1 MRKRWFAMCLAG
13 MMTVMTALTGCG
25 TDGGKEESDSA
36 QQSGAETGQSSEES
50 QEDVSDTDAGEEPFE
65 MVMSYIHPGT
75 IPKDLQMVEDAL
87 NEITIPEINVKVTL
101 YPISIGEH
109 QSKYNMM
116 ISSGEKL
123 DLICVLF
130 DGGPGIYVNKGQL
143 LELDELFEKYGADVE
158 AAEGVAMA
166 GGYFNGKLYA
176 IPDEEFMGRRYGFVG
191 RQDILDKYEFDEY
204 EDATYEDLDAF
215 FARVKAGE
223 GEDFYIFN
231 NVGGVSTIGNFML
244 TDKLGASTA
253 SGVLMNGGRDDTQIT
268 NLYATEE
275 YKEHLKWMRKWYEAG
290 YFPKDCITMTDSQ
303 VDLMRSGHYLG
314 CFNSVSPI
322 MDSLCTQDY
331 GYLMKSIY
339 ITDIYAATELYQI
352 SQWGLPITCENP
364 EKTMEFVNL
373 MFKDVNVAN
382 LLRYGIEDVHW
393 VKTDKEG
400 IITFPEGLD
409 ANTCG
414 YVNTLGLYGD
424 KSRIYQWEPAEPEIF
439 EDLREYNA
447 QILNSADKQSKALGY
462 CFNTEPVQAEYAA
475 VSTVVGQYVPALE
488 TGSVNPDVVLPEF
501 LEALEAAGIQE
512 CIAENQKQLNQWL
525 EAR

>member
-1 MRKRWFAMCLAG
+1 MLKA
-13 MMTVMTALTGCG
+13 
-25 TDGGKEESDSA
+25 
-36 QQSGAETGQSSEES
+36 
-50 QEDVSDTDAGEEPFE
+50 
-65 MVMSYIHPGT
+65 
-75 IPKDLQMVEDAL
+75 
-87 NEITIPEINVKVTL
+87 
-101 YPISIGEH
+101 
-109 QSKYNMM
+109 QSKPNSTSDQVVRVTGYSAFF
-116 ISSGEKL
+116 SSGEKL

-244 TDKLGASTA
+244 TDKLVASTA

-382 LLRYGIEDVHW
+382 LLRYGIEDVH
-393 VKTDKEG
+393 
-400 IITFPEGLD
+400 
-409 ANTCG
+409 
-414 YVNTLGLYGD
+414 
-424 KSRIYQWEPAEPEIF
+424 
-439 EDLREYNA
+439 
-447 QILNSADKQSKALGY
+447 
-462 CFNTEPVQAEYAA
+462 
-475 VSTVVGQYVPALE
+475 
-488 TGSVNPDVVLPEF
+488 
-501 LEALEAAGIQE
+501 
-512 CIAENQKQLNQWL
+512 
-525 EAR
+525 

>member
-1 MRKRWFAMCLAG
+1 MW
-13 MMTVMTALTGCG
+13 
-25 TDGGKEESDSA
+25 
-36 QQSGAETGQSSEES
+36 
-50 QEDVSDTDAGEEPFE
+50 
-65 MVMSYIHPGT
+65 I
-75 IPKDLQMVEDAL
+75 
-87 NEITIPEINVKVTL
+87 
-101 YPISIGEH
+101 
-109 QSKYNMM
+109 
-116 ISSGEKL
+116 
-123 DLICVLF
+123 
-130 DGGPGIYVNKGQL
+130 
-143 LELDELFEKYGADVE
+143 
-158 AAEGVAMA
+158 
-166 GGYFNGKLYA
+166 
-176 IPDEEFMGRRYGFVG
+176 
-191 RQDILDKYEFDEY
+191 
-204 EDATYEDLDAF
+204 
-215 FARVKAGE
+215 
-223 GEDFYIFN
+223 
-231 NVGGVSTIGNFML
+231 
-244 TDKLGASTA
+244 
-253 SGVLMNGGRDDTQIT
+253 
-268 NLYATEE
+268 
-275 YKEHLKWMRKWYEAG
+275 RKWYEAG
-290 YFPKDCITMTDSQ
+290 YFPKDWITMTDSQ

-314 CFNSVSPI
+314 CLNSVSPI

-331 GYLMKSIY
+331 GYMMKSIY

-439 EDLREYNA
+439 ENLREYNA

-475 VSTVVGQYVPALE
+475 VSTVVSQYVPALE
-488 TGSVNPDVVLPEF
+488 TGSVNPEVVLPEF

-512 CIAENQKQLNQWL
+512 CIAENQKQLDQWL